1 MNFEEQIPAFFEYL
15 KSNYNEKTKKTL
27 NPISEFSDFLNDRL
41 TEGSLPRDFDDF
53 MDEDF
58 RREAKEHVKCLQEYV
73 KGKGFKW
80 IDCSS
85 PSRWIF
91 NYQDDY
97 ETYTPSEETSNV
109 PSEVDIILNKNITNI
124 KPDELDILRDHVEK
138 LKSQSSEIKKVR
150 QREIANCSYIIANL
164 TFQQSKTVKNANDWC
179 EAGDW
184 YTGIDNEKAY
194 ECYKKSSQ
202 QYSILLM
209 YTESAQTLDKAIGL
223 TEDYKLLLKS
233 NDEIKIDNLKK
244 DLLDCQV
251 QYDRAGLNDLASEK
265 FVYLSNIK
273 MTEKPYYIKPFYYL
287 FKVSSKYGECPSRVL
302 FTAFIIL
309 VFSTI
314 LYTTFGIKSGVD
326 PLTQVPILEKGFW
339 TSLYFSLVTFTT
351 LGYGDYAP
359 LGWIRVVATLQAIS
373 GLILTSLFMV
383 TLVRKH
389 SR

>member
-15 KSNYNEKTKKTL
+15 ESIYNKKTKSSL
-27 NPISEFSDFLNDRL
+27 NPISEFAEFLNERL
-41 TEGSLPRDFDDF
+41 TEGLLHKDFDDF
-53 MDEDF
+53 TIEDF
-58 RREAKEHVKCLQEYV
+58 KLEAKEHIQILQEQL
-73 KGKGFKW
+73 KKNDFTW
-80 IDCSS
+80 IDSSS

-91 NYQDDY
+91 NYNNA
-97 ETYTPSEETSNV
+97 EIRV
-109 PSEVDIILNKNITNI
+109 PSTKVSDDSNEVDRILNKNTTNI
-124 KPDELDILRDHVEK
+124 KPEELDLLRAHVEK
-138 LKSQSSEIKKVR
+138 LKSQSSGQEK
-150 QREIANCSYIIANL
+150 QRKEIAKCAYMIANL
-164 TFQQSKTVKNANDWC
+164 TFQQSKTVKNANDWR

-184 YTGIDNEKAY
+184 YTGVDNEKAY
-194 ECYKKSSQ
+194 ECYKESSQ

-209 YTESAQTLDKAIGL
+209 YTESAQALDKAIGL
-223 TEDYKLLLKS
+223 TENYKLILKD
-233 NDEIKIDNLKK
+233 NDKINNLKK

-265 FVYLSNIK
+265 FVYLSDIK
-273 MTEKPYYIKPFYYL
+273 MTELPWYIKPFYYL

-309 VFSTI
+309 LLSTL
-314 LYTTFGIKSGVD
+314 LYTIFGIKSGVD
-326 PLTQVPILEKGFW
+326 PETNAPILEKGFL

-359 LGWIRVVATLQAIS
+359 LGWVRVVATLQAIS

>member
-1 MNFEEQIPAFFEYL
+1 MNFEDQIPAFFEYL
-15 KSNYNEKTKKTL
+15 KRNYNEKTKSTL
-27 NPISEFSDFLNDRL
+27 NPISEFSNFLNERL
-41 TEGSLPRDFDDF
+41 TEGYLPRDFDDF
-53 MDEDF
+53 MLEDF
-58 RREAKEHVKCLQEYV
+58 RIEAKEHISCLQEYV
-73 KGKGFKW
+73 KDKDLNW

-91 NYQDDY
+91 NYQNNA
-97 ETYTPSEETSNV
+97 ETRVPPTNVSND
-109 PSEVDIILNKNITNI
+109 SNEVDRILNKNTTNI
-124 KPDELDILRDHVEK
+124 KPEELDLLRAHVEK
-138 LKSQSSEIKKVR
+138 LKSQSSGQDKQSK
-150 QREIANCSYIIANL
+150 EIAKCAYMIANL
-164 TFQQSKTVKNANDWC
+164 TFQQSKTVENAKDWS
-179 EAGDW
+179 EAGDS
-184 YTGIDNEKAY
+184 YAKIDNEKAY

-209 YTESAQTLDKAIGL
+209 YTESAQALNKAIGL
-223 TEDYKLLLKS
+223 TENYKLLLKS
-233 NDEIKIDNLKK
+233 NDKIKLDNLKK

-273 MTEKPYYIKPFYYL
+273 MTEQPWYIKPFYYL

-309 VFSTI
+309 LISTF
-314 LYTTFGIKSGVD
+314 LYTIFGIKSGVD
-326 PLTQVPILEKGFW
+326 PSTNTPILEKGFL